1 MDIGTLFQARNFLN
15 ARAVPASPVKDINAS
30 EDLLLKYSD
39 ALVVTVFHRY
49 KKADNMEITDRNDSS
64 KNRALMDK
72 TLTEMVEE
80 YIIPEVAWLTYLFYL
95 NKGNLVY

>member
-15 ARAVPASPVKDINAS
+15 ARTVPASPMKDINAS

-39 ALVVTVFHRY
+39 ALVVTVFDRY